1 MPKKISPPLPS
12 SVQPTRFPTVGDVDV
27 DIQQRLLDAQA
38 TIDRDYASLR
48 ELETRY
54 QYLMQSAAD
63 AIVTIDVAGGRVL
76 DLNEAACVHFGQ
88 SRDQLLGAMAVG
100 LFDSDDGQRLAGR
113 LQALSVGA
121 PFDAMHVT
129 TAGHGRITVTAA
141 LFRQNGAPVFLLRL
155 DVGHRAR
162 PLAQEAPVG
171 TRLADYA
178 LAATDA
184 IVITDRAGLILQAN
198 AAFVEL
204 VQVATDRQVRGV
216 SLGRWLGRT
225 SVDLGVLI
233 TNLRQRGSLK
243 LFATHLRAE
252 YGALSDVEISAAS
265 VGDGPNACLG
275 FTIRD
280 IGRRPASATGKRHDL
295 AKSVDQM
302 TELVGRVPMKDI
314 VGNTSSL
321 IEQMCIKAALE
332 LTRDNRAAAADL
344 LGVSRQSLYVKLRRY
359 GLIGPDVVDD
369 A

>member
-1 MPKKISPPLPS
+1 MPKRTLHPSPASPRPARLPA
-12 SVQPTRFPTVGDVDV
+12 VDETGV

-38 TIDRDYASLR
+38 TIDRDYANLR

-54 QYLMQSAAD
+54 QYLFQSATD
-63 AIVTIDVAGGRVL
+63 AIVAIDVAGGRVL
-76 DLNEAACVHFGQ
+76 DINEAACAHFGQ
-88 SRDQLLGAMAVG
+88 SREQLLGSMALG
-100 LFDSDDGQRLAGR
+100 LFDQDDGLRLAGR

-121 PFDAMHVT
+121 PFDPLHI
-129 TAGHGRITVTAA
+129 TAGGQSRIPVTAA
-141 LFRQNGAPVFLLRL
+141 LLRQNGAPVFLLRL
-155 DVGHRAR
+155 DIAHRIR
-162 PLAQEAPVG
+162 PPAKEAPIG

-198 AAFVEL
+198 TAFVEL

-252 YGALSDVEISAAS
+252 YGALSDVEISAAA
-265 VGDGPNACLG
+265 VGDGPNGCLG

-280 IGRRPASATGKRHDL
+280 IGRRPASATGKRNDL

-314 VGNTSSL
+314 VGNTSGL

-344 LGVSRQSLYVKLRRY
+344 LGISRQSLYVKLRRY
-359 GLIGPDVVDD
+359 GMIGPDVADE

>member
-1 MPKKISPPLPS
+1 MPKRTPSPS
-12 SVQPTRFPTVGDVDV
+12 SSTRQVRQQAVDAIAV
-27 DIQQRLLDAQA
+27 DSQQRLLEAQA
-38 TIDRDYASLR
+38 TIDRDYASLK

-54 QYLMQSAAD
+54 QYLLQSSPDGILLID
-63 AIVTIDVAGGRVL
+63 AAGGRVF
-76 DLNEAACVHFGQ
+76 DANEAACAHIGQ
-88 SRDQLLGAMAVG
+88 PREQLIGATATN
-100 LFDSDDGQRLAGR
+100 LFDGDDAQRLAGR
-113 LQALSVGA
+113 LQAVSAGA
-121 PFDAMHVT
+121 AFEPMHATLAGQGRT
-129 TAGHGRITVTAA
+129 TITAA
-141 LFRQNGAPVFLLRL
+141 LFRQNGAPVFLVRM
-155 DVGHRAR
+155 DGGQRAR
-162 PLAQEAPVG
+162 QVAREAPVAS
-171 TRLADYA
+171 RLGDYA

-184 IVITDRAGLILQAN
+184 IVLTDRAGLILQAN

-204 VQVATDRQVRGV
+204 VQVATERQVRGV

-265 VGDGPNACLG
+265 VGDGASACLG

-280 IGRRPASATGKRHDL
+280 IGRRPASAGGKRNDL
-295 AKSVDQM
+295 ARSVDQM

-314 VGNTSSL
+314 VGNTSGL

-344 LGVSRQSLYVKLRRY
+344 LGISRQSLYVKLRRY
-359 GLIGPDVVDD
+359 GLIGPDVGDD